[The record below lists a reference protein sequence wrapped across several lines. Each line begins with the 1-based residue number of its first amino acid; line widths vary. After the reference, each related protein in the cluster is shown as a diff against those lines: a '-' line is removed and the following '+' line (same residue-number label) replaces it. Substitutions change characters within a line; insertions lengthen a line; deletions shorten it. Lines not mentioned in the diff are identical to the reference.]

1 MSETLMTEAD
11 QTNEGSTQQPV
22 EEAEAKTEQ
31 SAEATNTEE
40 TQQQAETVADQQDS
54 DESSAESETSEQEPE
69 KEGAPE
75 KYEFND
81 KVADAP
87 EVLDPEVL
95 TAFGEVAKELDLPQ
109 DAAQKVLDKVAPV
122 IQARQAAQVEQART
136 EWAESSKSDDEFGG
150 ENLNANLEVAKTAL
164 DAFGTDPLKQ
174 LLSESG
180 LGNHPEVIRFMY
192 RAGKA
197 ISEDSYVGNS
207 QGANAQ
213 GSKVPKD
220 FNGIANA
227 LYSNQQNK

>member
-1 MSETLMTEAD
+1 MSETLMTEAE

-22 EEAEAKTEQ
+22 DASIEEST
-31 SAEATNTEE
+31 EATTE
-40 TQQQAETVADQQDS
+40 TQQQAESVQDQQDS
-54 DESSAESETSEQEPE
+54 DESSVESETSEKDVP
-69 KEGAPE
+69 EGAPD
-75 KYEFND
+75 KYEFNS

-87 EVLDPEVL
+87 DELDPEVL

-109 DAAQKVLDKVAPV
+109 EAAQKVLDKVAPV
-122 IQARQAAQVEQART
+122 MQARQAAVVEQVKLD
-136 EWAESSKSDDEFGG
+136 WANESQADKEFGG
-150 ENLNANLEVAKTAL
+150 ESLNDNLEIAKSSL
-164 DAFGTDPLKQ
+164 NAFGTDALKS
-174 LLSESG
+174 LLQESG

-207 QGANAQ
+207 EGAVGQSN
-213 GSKVPKD
+213 VPKD

>member
-1 MSETLMTEAD
+1 MTEAE

-22 EEAEAKTEQ
+22 GEVQTEQ
-31 SAEATNTEE
+31 SAETTTTEE
-40 TQQQAETVADQQDS
+40 TQQQTENVADQQDS
-54 DESSAESETSEQEPE
+54 DESSVESETSEQETK
-69 KEGAPE
+69 KEGAPD
-75 KYEFND
+75 KYEFNNE
-81 KVADAP
+81 VADAP
-87 EVLDPEVL
+87 DVLDPEVL

-122 IQARQAAQVEQART
+122 IQARQAEQVEKART
-136 EWAESSKSDDEFGG
+136 DWAQESQSDNEFGG
-150 ENLNANLEVAKTAL
+150 ENLSANLETAKTAL
-164 DAFGTDPLKQ
+164 NAFGTDSFKE

-213 GSKVPKD
+213 GGNVPKD

>member
-1 MSETLMTEAD
+1 MSETLMTEAN
-11 QTNEGSTQQPV
+11 QTNEGDTQQPV
-22 EEAEAKTEQ
+22 DAST
-31 SAEATNTEE
+31 EATTDTE
-40 TQQQAETVADQQDS
+40 QQAEGVQDQQVS
-54 DESSAESETSEQEPE
+54 DETAVESETSEKDVP
-69 KEGAPE
+69 EGAPD
-75 KYEFND
+75 KYEFNS

-87 EVLDPEVL
+87 DELDPEVL
-95 TAFGEVAKELDLPQ
+95 TAFGDVAKELNLPQ

-122 IQARQAAQVEQART
+122 IQARQAKAIEQT
-136 EWAESSKSDDEFGG
+136 KVEWANQSKSDQEFGG
-150 ENLNANLEVAKTAL
+150 ESLTDNLDVAKTSL
-164 DAFGTDPLKQ
+164 DTFGTDALKS
-174 LLSESG
+174 LLQETG
-180 LGNHPEVIRFMY
+180 LGNHPEVIRVMY

>member
-22 EEAEAKTEQ
+22 EEAQTEQ
-31 SAEATNTEE
+31 SVEATNTED
-40 TQQQAETVADQQDS
+40 TQQQAETVQDQQDS
-54 DESSAESETSEQEPE
+54 DESTVESETSEQEAT

-75 KYEFND
+75 TYEFNA

-87 EVLDPEVL
+87 DELDPEVL

-109 DAAQKVLDKVAPV
+109 EAAQKVLDKVAPV
-122 IQARQAAQVEQART
+122 MQARQAKAVEDAKT
-136 EWAESSKSDDEFGG
+136 EWANDSKSDQEFGG
-150 ENLNANLEVAKTAL
+150 ESLEANLEIAKTSL
-164 DAFGTDPLKQ
+164 NKFGTDALKS

-207 QGANAQ
+207 EGANAK
-213 GSKVPKD
+213 GNVPKD

>member
-1 MSETLMTEAD
+1 MTEAN
-11 QTNEGSTQQPV
+11 QTNEGSTQQAV
-22 EEAEAKTEQ
+22 EGTETEQ
-31 SAEATNTEE
+31 SVETTTTEN

-54 DESSAESETSEQEPE
+54 DESSVESETSEQETP
-69 KEGAPE
+69 EGAPE

-87 EVLDPEVL
+87 EVLDPNVL

-109 DAAQKVLDKVAPV
+109 EAAQKVLDKVAPV
-122 IQARQAAQVEQART
+122 IQARQAEQVEKARE
-136 EWAESSKSDDEFGG
+136 EWLGESQSDNEFGG

-164 DAFGTDPLKQ
+164 NAFGTEPFKQ

-207 QGANAQ
+207 QGANAKSN
-213 GSKVPKD
+213 GIPKD

>member
-22 EEAEAKTEQ
+22 GEAQTEQ
-31 SAEATNTEE
+31 SVEATNTEE
-40 TQQQAETVADQQDS
+40 TQQQAETVQDQQDS
-54 DESSAESETSEQEPE
+54 DESSVENETSEQET
-69 KEGAPE
+69 KEGAPDE
-75 KYEFND
+75 YEFNN

-87 EVLDPEVL
+87 EELDPEVL

-109 DAAQKVLDKVAPV
+109 EAAQKVLDKVAPV
-122 IQARQAAQVEQART
+122 MQARQAQQVENAKT
-136 EWAESSKSDDEFGG
+136 EWAENSQSDKEFGG
-150 ENLNANLEVAKTAL
+150 ENLNANLEIAKSAL
-164 DAFGTDPLKQ
+164 NAFGTDPLKQ

-207 QGANAQ
+207 QGADPKGNT
-213 GSKVPKD
+213 PKD

>member
-1 MSETLMTEAD
+1 MSESLMTEAE

-22 EEAEAKTEQ
+22 GEAQTEQ

-40 TQQQAETVADQQDS
+40 TQQQAENVADQQDS
-54 DESSAESETSEQEPE
+54 DESSVESETSEQET

-75 KYEFND
+75 TYEFND

-87 EVLDPEVL
+87 DVLDPEVL

-109 DAAQKVLDKVAPV
+109 EAAQKVLDKVAPV
-122 IQARQAAQVEQART
+122 IQARQAEQVEKARID
-136 EWAESSKSDDEFGG
+136 WAEESKSDQEFGG
-150 ENLNANLEVAKTAL
+150 ETFETNLEVAKTAL
-164 DAFGTDPLKQ
+164 NAFGTDPFKQ

-213 GSKVPKD
+213 GGNVPKD

>member
-22 EEAEAKTEQ
+22 GEAQTEQ
-31 SAEATNTEE
+31 SAETTTTE
-40 TQQQAETVADQQDS
+40 TQQQAETVTDQQDS
-54 DESSAESETSEQEPE
+54 DESSVESETSEQETK

-87 EVLDPEVL
+87 EVLDPDVL
-95 TAFGEVAKELDLPQ
+95 IAFGEVAKELDLPQ
-109 DAAQKVLDKVAPV
+109 EAAQKVLDKVAPV
-122 IQARQAAQVEQART
+122 MQRRQAEQVEKAMT
-136 EWAESSKSDDEFGG
+136 EWAEKSQSDDEFGG
-150 ENLNANLEVAKTAL
+150 ENLDANLEIAKTAL
-164 DAFGTDPLKQ
+164 NAFGTGTFKQ

-197 ISEDSYVGNS
+197 MSEDSYVGNS
-207 QGANAQ
+207 EGANAK
-213 GSKVPKD
+213 SNVPKD

>member
-1 MSETLMTEAD
+1 MTEAD
-11 QTNEGSTQQPV
+11 QTNEGSTQQPGG
-22 EEAEAKTEQ
+22 EAQTEQ
-31 SAEATNTEE
+31 SAETTTTE

-54 DESSAESETSEQEPE
+54 DESSVESETSEQETT
-69 KEGAPE
+69 EGAPE

-95 TAFGEVAKELDLPQ
+95 TAFGEVAKELNLPQ

-122 IQARQAAQVEQART
+122 IQAKQAQVVEQVRT
-136 EWAESSKSDDEFGG
+136 EWANEAKADQEFGG
-150 ENLNANLEVAKTAL
+150 ESLDANLEIAKSSL
-164 DAFGTDPLKQ
+164 NAFGTDALKS
-174 LLSESG
+174 LLQESG

-207 QGANAQ
+207 EGAVGQSN
-213 GSKVPKD
+213 VPKD

>member
-1 MSETLMTEAD
+1 MSETLMTEAE

-22 EEAEAKTEQ
+22 GEAQAEQ
-31 SAEATNTEE
+31 STEATNTEE
-40 TQQQAETVADQQDS
+40 TQQQAETVQDQQDS
-54 DESSAESETSEQEPE
+54 DESSVESETSEQET
-69 KEGAPE
+69 KDGAPE

-122 IQARQAAQVEQART
+122 IQAKQAKVLEQVKVDWANDSQAD
-136 EWAESSKSDDEFGG
+136 KEFGG
-150 ENLNANLEVAKTAL
+150 ENLAENLEIAKKSL
-164 DAFGTDPLKQ
+164 DAFGSDSLKS
-174 LLSESG
+174 LLHETG
-180 LGNHPEVIRFMY
+180 FGNHPEIIRFMY
-192 RAGKA
+192 KAGKA

-207 QGANAQ
+207 QGANPK
-213 GSKVPKD
+213 GGVPKD

>member
-22 EEAEAKTEQ
+22 GEAKTEE
-31 SAEATNTEE
+31 SAEATNTED
-40 TQQQAETVADQQDS
+40 TQQQAENVADQQDS
-54 DESSAESETSEQEPE
+54 DESSVESETSEQET

-75 KYEFND
+75 TYEFND

-87 EVLDPEVL
+87 DVLDPEVL

-109 DAAQKVLDKVAPV
+109 EAAQKVLDKVAPV
-122 IQARQAAQVEQART
+122 IQARQAEQVEKARID
-136 EWAESSKSDDEFGG
+136 WAEESKSDQEFGG
-150 ENLNANLEVAKTAL
+150 ETFETNLEVAKTAL
-164 DAFGTDPLKQ
+164 NAFGTDPFKQ

-207 QGANAQ
+207 EGANAK
-213 GSKVPKD
+213 GNVPKD

>member
-22 EEAEAKTEQ
+22 DEAKTEQ

-40 TQQQAETVADQQDS
+40 TQQQAETVAEQQDS
-54 DESSAESETSEQEPE
+54 DESSVESETSEQEP
-69 KEGAPE
+69 KDGAPE

-122 IQARQAAQVEQART
+122 IQARQAEQVEKARID
-136 EWAESSKSDDEFGG
+136 WAEESKSDQEFGG
-150 ENLNANLEVAKTAL
+150 ETFETNLETAKTAL
-164 DAFGTDPLKQ
+164 NAFGTEPFKQ

>member
-1 MSETLMTEAD
+1 MSETLMTEAN
-11 QTNEGSTQQPV
+11 QTNEGSTQQAV
-22 EEAEAKTEQ
+22 EGTETEQ
-31 SAEATNTEE
+31 SVETTTTEN

-54 DESSAESETSEQEPE
+54 DESSVESETSEQEIP
-69 KEGAPE
+69 KGAPE

-87 EVLDPEVL
+87 EVLDPNVL

-109 DAAQKVLDKVAPV
+109 EAAQKVLDKVAPV
-122 IQARQAAQVEQART
+122 IQARQAEQVEKARV
-136 EWAESSKSDDEFGG
+136 EWAEDSKSDEEFGG
-150 ENLNANLEVAKTAL
+150 ETFNANIEVAKTAL
-164 DAFGTDPLKQ
+164 NAFGTEPFKQ

-180 LGNHPEVIRFMY
+180 LGNHPEVIRFMH

-207 QGANAQ
+207 QGANAK
-213 GSKVPKD
+213 GNGIPKD